1 MILLSGRP
9 FDTSSLANEYPEN
22 SVEQQLLHAMSEGAG
37 RYNYDSLNQLKFE
50 LLLRKEIVNAAIA
63 LYKSRLSFAVF
74 HKSKANPE
82 YWDRTENGGF
92 RLKQGAEP
100 AAAIEDIF
108 KNSSAY
114 ATECATAMVIVYYR
128 ALLNVF
134 GKERFNELFPE
145 IYLMN
150 WHIEE
155 PLLREIGTPKP
166 AADILL
172 GDRGY
177 FSNPDVNPETPQWV
191 GENVIVLPDSLYYGH
206 GIGITTA
213 DRIIASLNDNR
224 RTDATQSATFLDS
237 AGRPNFKRLS
247 DLYHPSSA
255 RPDPLVWRPFPP
267 PISARR

>member
-1 MILLSGRP
+1 MIILSGLP
-9 FDTSSLANEYPEN
+9 FDISALVNEYPEN
-22 SVEQQLLHAMSEGAG
+22 SVERQLLHAMSEGAG
-37 RYNYDSLNQLKFE
+37 RYAYDSLNQLKFE
-50 LLLRKEIVNAAIA
+50 LLLRKEIVNAARA
-63 LYKSRLSFAVF
+63 LYKSGLSFAVF

-82 YWDRTENGGF
+82 YWNRTGNGGF

-108 KNSSAY
+108 TNGRAY

-128 ALLNVF
+128 ALLDVF

-150 WHIEE
+150 WRIEE
-155 PLLREIGTPKP
+155 PLLREVGTPQT

-206 GIGITTA
+206 GIGIATA
-213 DRIIASLNDNR
+213 DEIISSLNANR
-224 RTDATQSATFLDS
+224 RTDATQSAHFLDS
-237 AGRPNFKRLS
+237 VGRPNFKRLS
-247 DLYHPSSA
+247 DVYHRSAA
-255 RPDPLVWRPFPP
+255 RPGPLVWRPFPP
-267 PISARR
+267 PISASR

>member
-1 MILLSGRP
+1 MIILSGSP
-9 FDTSSLANEYPEN
+9 FDITGLVNEYPEN
-22 SVEQQLLHAMSEGAG
+22 SVERQLLYAMSEGAG
-37 RYNYDSLNQLKFE
+37 KYTYNSLNQLKFE
-50 LLLRKEIVNAAIA
+50 LHLRREIVNAAKA
-63 LYKSRLSFAVF
+63 LYKSGLSFAVF
-74 HKSKANPE
+74 HKSRANPA
-82 YWDRTENGGF
+82 YWDRTQNGGF

-108 KNSSAY
+108 TNGRAY

-128 ALLNVF
+128 ALLDVF
-134 GKERFNELFPE
+134 GKERFNKLFPK

-150 WHIEE
+150 WHIED

-177 FSNPDVNPETPQWV
+177 FSNPDVNPETPQWI

-213 DRIIASLNDNR
+213 DRIISSLNSNR
-224 RTDATQSATFLDS
+224 KADTTKSAYFMDS
-237 AGRPNFKRLS
+237 VGRPNFKRLA
-247 DLYHPSSA
+247 DIYDPPSA
-255 RPDPLVWRPFPP
+255 RSGPLEWRPFPA
-267 PISARR
+267 PISARG